1 MTAQR
6 TLADRYELTS
16 PIARGGMGQVWAAY
30 DKRLDRRVA
39 VKLFRPDAF
48 PSSVDVRALAKRFV
62 REARLTARVEHPGV
76 PAVFDA
82 GAEADRL
89 YLVMQLVP
97 GVDLADFL
105 AEREHLPIEW
115 AAAIAAQIAS
125 VLAAAHSV
133 SLVHRD
139 LKPRN
144 VMIRPDGAVVVLDFG
159 VAALLD
165 ADITSITATGEAL
178 GSPAYMSPEQ
188 VKGVQASPRSDLYAL
203 GCILHELLAGSRPFT
218 AAGTYAAMRA
228 HAEVPPPALRSA
240 RADVPEALERLVLDL
255 LAKEPEGRPAD
266 AQEVHERLVPFLP
279 SPSGAD
285 GAPLDPTRPY
295 RRPLAPEQRR
305 APRATAAAPVVTGEA
320 PVDIDRVRDEAA
332 ALAEAGRFTQAAG
345 LLADVLARAGDRAA
359 RGARLQ
365 LASTLLLGGD
375 YARALPE
382 YERLVADVG
391 AERGFDDADVL
402 AWRVQA
408 ATCRAALGE
417 PAEAIE
423 LLEKVLDVQ
432 GRRLGRAAPE
442 VFELRRQ
449 IALLRA
455 STGQAEQATVELRE
469 LLAELGADEPAAA
482 ELAEVLRRLGPG
494 NQAPL

>member
-1 MTAQR
+1 MSKPR

-48 PSSVDVRALAKRFV
+48 PSSVDVRALAMRFV

-82 GAEADRL
+82 GAEGDRL
-89 YLVMQLVP
+89 YLVMQLMP

-105 AEREHLPIEW
+105 AQRGRLPIEW

-125 VLAAAHSV
+125 VLAAAHAV

-144 VMIRPDGAVVVLDFG
+144 IMIRPDGSVVVLDFG

-165 ADITSITATGEAL
+165 ADITGITATGEAL

-203 GCILHELLAGSRPFT
+203 GCVMHELLAGSRPFM
-218 AAGTYAAMRA
+218 AEGTYAAMRE
-228 HAEVPPPALRSA
+228 HAEVPPPALRSL
-240 RADVPEALERLVLDL
+240 RADVPEELERLALDL

-266 AQEVHERLVPFLP
+266 AQEVYERLLPFLP
-279 SPSGAD
+279 APSASEGD
-285 GAPLDPTRPY
+285 GGTLDPTRPY
-295 RRPLAPEQRR
+295 RQPLAPEARR
-305 APRATAAAPVVTGEA
+305 SPRATPAAPVIADEA
-320 PVDIDRVRDEAA
+320 PIDISRARDEAA
-332 ALAEAGRFTQAAG
+332 ALAEAGRFTQAAE
-345 LLADVLARAGDRAA
+345 LLTSVLARADGREA

-365 LASTLLLGGD
+365 LANTLLLGGD

-382 YERLVADVG
+382 YGRLIADVG

-408 ATCRAALGE
+408 ATCKAALGQ
-417 PAEAIE
+417 PAEAVE
-423 LLEKVLDVQ
+423 LLTKILDVRRHLV
-432 GRRLGRAAPE
+432 GRDAPE
-442 VFELRRQ
+442 IIELRRQ

-455 STGQAEQATVELRE
+455 SAGQAEQAEVELRE
-469 LLAELGADEPAAA
+469 LVDELDAGGPEAA
-482 ELAEVLRRLGPG
+482 ELAEVLRRLGRT
-494 NQAPL
+494 